1 MAYKNMRKSK
11 KEIISIALAFILVIA
26 SIFTMIVKKELD
38 IKLLILTV
46 IMLIINAGEILIAK
60 QGDNSKEYESEEVS
74 KRKRDNTINSI
85 VNEKVLNILFIIL
98 TAAII
103 AGMIA
108 FKITEN
114 LYIVAM
120 LLPLLVLFAL
130 YLPVC
135 SLVYWYCWRKYK
147 E

>member
-1 MAYKNMRKSK
+1 MRKSK
-11 KEIISIALAFILVIA
+11 KEIISIVLAFILVIA
-26 SIFTMIVKKELD
+26 SIVTMIVKKELD

-74 KRKRDNTINSI
+74 KRKRDNIINSI

-120 LLPLLVLFAL
+120 LVPLLVLFAL
-130 YLPVC
+130 YLPVY
-135 SLVYWYCWRKYK
+135 SLVYWYYWRKYK

>member
-1 MAYKNMRKSK
+1 MRKSK

-26 SIFTMIVKKELD
+26 SIVTMIAKKELD

-46 IMLIINAGEILIAK
+46 IMLIINVGEVLIVK
-60 QGDNSKEYESEEVS
+60 QGDSSTEAEREKERSNIINSK
-74 KRKRDNTINSI
+74 
-85 VNEKVLNILFIIL
+85 VNEKVLNILFIIV

-120 LLPLLVLFAL
+120 LMPLLVLFAL
-130 YLPVC
+130 YLPVY

>member
-1 MAYKNMRKSK
+1 MRKSK
-11 KEIISIALAFILVIA
+11 KEIISIVLAFFLVIA
-26 SIFTMIVKKELD
+26 SIVTMIVKKELD

-46 IMLIINAGEILIAK
+46 TMLIITAGEILIAK
-60 QGDNSKEYESEEVS
+60 QGDNSKEYESEEES
-74 KRKRDNTINSI
+74 KRKRDNIINST
-85 VNEKVLNILFIIL
+85 VNEKVLNILFIIV
-98 TAAII
+98 TVAIVV
-103 AGMIA
+103 GMIA

-120 LLPLLVLFAL
+120 LMPLLVMFAL
-130 YLPVC
+130 YLPVY